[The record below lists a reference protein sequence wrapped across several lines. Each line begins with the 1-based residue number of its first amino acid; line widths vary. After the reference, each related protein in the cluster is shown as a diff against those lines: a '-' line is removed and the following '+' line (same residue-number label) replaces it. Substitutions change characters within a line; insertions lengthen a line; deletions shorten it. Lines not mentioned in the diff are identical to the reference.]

1 MVFLSHMFS
10 RNSYILLAAAVLLA
24 VLLAWEADVDERGRM
39 AAFFTVLGDA
49 LALAG
54 PPAQLSSC
62 GGRGH
67 ALSGV
72 RKARISSIRSTAC

>member
-1 MVFLSHMFS
+1 MDCGGWSFLSHMFS

-49 LALAG
+49 LALLALQ
-54 PPAQLSSC
+54 PSCPTAEDEVTLCPA
-62 GGRGH
+62 
-67 ALSGV
+67 
-72 RKARISSIRSTAC
+72 

>member
-1 MVFLSHMFS
+1 MFS

-49 LALAG
+49 LALLALR
-54 PPAQLSSC
+54 PSCPAAEDEVTLC
-62 GGRGH
+62 P
-67 ALSGV
+67 A
-72 RKARISSIRSTAC
+72 

>member
-1 MVFLSHMFS
+1 MDCGGWSFLSHMFS

-49 LALAG
+49 LGLQALQ
-54 PPAQLSSC
+54 PSCPAAEDEVTLC
-62 GGRGH
+62 P
-67 ALSGV
+67 A
-72 RKARISSIRSTAC
+72 

>member
-1 MVFLSHMFS
+1 MDCGGWSFLSHMFS

-49 LALAG
+49 LAL
-54 PPAQLSSC
+54 L
-62 GGRGH
+62 
-67 ALSGV
+67 ALP
-72 RKARISSIRSTAC
+72 

>member
-1 MVFLSHMFS
+1 MDCGGWSFLSHMFS

-49 LALAG
+49 LALLAL
-54 PPAQLSSC
+54 PSCPAAEDEVTPC
-62 GGRGH
+62 P
-67 ALSGV
+67 A
-72 RKARISSIRSTAC
+72 

>member
-1 MVFLSHMFS
+1 MSHMFS

-49 LALAG
+49 LALLALQ
-54 PPAQLSSC
+54 PSCPVAEDEVTLCPA
-62 GGRGH
+62 
-67 ALSGV
+67 
-72 RKARISSIRSTAC
+72 

>member
-1 MVFLSHMFS
+1 MFS

-49 LALAG
+49 LALQ
-54 PPAQLSSC
+54 PSCPAAEDEVTLC
-62 GGRGH
+62 P
-67 ALSGV
+67 A
-72 RKARISSIRSTAC
+72 

>member
-1 MVFLSHMFS
+1 MDCGGWSFLSHMFS

-49 LALAG
+49 LALLALQ
-54 PPAQLSSC
+54 PSCPAAEEDEVMPC
-62 GGRGH
+62 P
-67 ALSGV
+67 A
-72 RKARISSIRSTAC
+72 

>member
-1 MVFLSHMFS
+1 MDCGGWSFLSHMFS

-49 LALAG
+49 LALRALQ
-54 PPAQLSSC
+54 PSCPAAEDEVTPC
-62 GGRGH
+62 P
-67 ALSGV
+67 A
-72 RKARISSIRSTAC
+72 

>member
-1 MVFLSHMFS
+1 MDCGGWSFLSHMFS

-49 LALAG
+49 LALLALQ
-54 PPAQLSSC
+54 PICPAAEDEVTPC
-62 GGRGH
+62 P
-67 ALSGV
+67 A
-72 RKARISSIRSTAC
+72 

>member
-1 MVFLSHMFS
+1 MSHMFS

-49 LALAG
+49 LALLALQPG
-54 PPAQLSSC
+54 ERRGESAPCVQQSQAPGQL
-62 GGRGH
+62 
-67 ALSGV
+67 A
-72 RKARISSIRSTAC
+72 K

>member
-1 MVFLSHMFS
+1 MDCGGWSFLSHMFS

-49 LALAG
+49 LALLALQPG
-54 PPAQLSSC
+54 CPAAEDEVTPC
-62 GGRGH
+62 P
-67 ALSGV
+67 A
-72 RKARISSIRSTAC
+72 

>member
-1 MVFLSHMFS
+1 MSHMFS

-49 LALAG
+49 LALLAFQ
-54 PPAQLSSC
+54 PSCPAAEDEVTPC
-62 GGRGH
+62 P
-67 ALSGV
+67 A
-72 RKARISSIRSTAC
+72 

>member
-1 MVFLSHMFS
+1 MSHMFS

-49 LALAG
+49 LAAG

-62 GGRGH
+62 GGGRGH